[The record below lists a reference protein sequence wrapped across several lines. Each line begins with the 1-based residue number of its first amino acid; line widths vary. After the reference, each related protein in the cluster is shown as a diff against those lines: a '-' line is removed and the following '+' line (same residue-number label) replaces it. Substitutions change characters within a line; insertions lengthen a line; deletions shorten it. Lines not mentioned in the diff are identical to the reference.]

1 MNYRNEK
8 HRTVFTE
15 AANRMDQNNRVLTAA
30 FWLTADHQLWNR
42 VGRYAERNEI
52 HFDKMKR
59 KDSTECAYL
68 LLSAAED
75 LYHGASHLIIADLT
89 DANLVSPMMLDL
101 IYEAM
106 KIRRFGT
113 REVDHS
119 QKKTENQIQ
128 VFTRLGG

>member
-15 AANRMDQNNRVLTAA
+15 VVNRMDQNNRALMAA
-30 FWLTADHQLWNR
+30 VFLLTADYQLWNR

-52 HFDKMKR
+52 HFDKMKQ

-75 LYHGASHLIIADLT
+75 LYHGTSHLIIADLT
-89 DANLVSPMMLDL
+89 DANLVSPKMFDL
-101 IYEAM
+101 ICEAM

-113 REVDHS
+113 REV
-119 QKKTENQIQ
+119 
-128 VFTRLGG
+128 